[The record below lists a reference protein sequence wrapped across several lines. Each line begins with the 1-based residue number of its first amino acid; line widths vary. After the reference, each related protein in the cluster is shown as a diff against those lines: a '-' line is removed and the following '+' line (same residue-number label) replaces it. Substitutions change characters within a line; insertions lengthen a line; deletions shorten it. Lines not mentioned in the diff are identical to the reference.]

1 MYGEDTT
8 TFVRHGHHFNFQIK
22 SFYDFIDLLQILST
36 ILSTTSIENS
46 KWKRCSTN
54 ENIVVQRHFQLYPLR
69 HDHNLKNR
77 TYIVAT
83 TTLLIT

>member
-46 KWKRCSTN
+46 KWKRYSTN
-54 ENIVVQRHFQLYPLR
+54 ENIVVPTSFPIVS
-69 HDHNLKNR
+69 LK
-77 TYIVAT
+77 T
-83 TTLLIT
+83 